1 VSSPDRTATLLESAL
16 PRAAITRRPA
26 DDLLG
31 EIPVAAPDSAE
42 QWSEVLRLA
51 GRERLCVLPLGLGSK
66 LGWLRTP
73 ERLDLALSSAR
84 FHGVSAFEAAD
95 GTITAR
101 AGTTLAALSEAVSA
115 THHLSPEIA
124 LPRASTLGGVLA
136 AGTSGLDR
144 LRHGP
149 VRHQVLGITVAL
161 ADGSLVKSGGRVVKN
176 VTGYDLHRLW
186 CGSSGTLCVLLE
198 TTLRLYP
205 RPARE
210 AVLEARFADRA
221 GALERARALVR
232 SAVQPVAVVV
242 EEQGSEWCLSVV
254 LSGRDE
260 IVAHD
265 VDEMRRG
272 LPGSVLHEGADAQR
286 ARAELRDRERPDGTW
301 SPLALACRPSRLA
314 RELERLDT
322 ALAGRG
328 LRATQ
333 RIQPLLAHV
342 DVRIEGPR
350 ERWLELDRELDGD
363 AQRRWRSA
371 PAELMRA
378 SGPDGRSAPELA
390 LQQRLKTALDPQG
403 LFADGRPHGGAR

>member
-242 EEQGSEWCLSVV
+242 EEQGSEWRLSLV

-286 ARAELRDRERPDGTW
+286 ARADCATGSVRT
-301 SPLALACRPSRLA
+301 A
-314 RELERLDT
+314 R
-322 ALAGRG
+322 G
-328 LRATQ
+328 
-333 RIQPLLAHV
+333 
-342 DVRIEGPR
+342 
-350 ERWLELDRELDGD
+350 
-363 AQRRWRSA
+363 RRWRS
-371 PAELMRA
+371 PAGRRVSRA
-378 SGPDGRSAPELA
+378 SSNDSTPRSPAAVSAPRSASSRSLRMSTSGSKVRA
-390 LQQRLKTALDPQG
+390 SAGSSSTASST
-403 LFADGRPHGGAR
+403 ATRSAGGALRRPS